1 MEIAIYYFMKLLIVD
16 DNTSITDM
24 LSKYLTIKG
33 NDVSVVNS
41 GRNAVN
47 MIKSNKFDTILLD
60 LSMPDFS
67 GIDVIETLEKEG
79 ELKNQKIVLFTA
91 SSVANETIDH
101 LLEKDGIKTCLK
113 KPVKLGELVQTISI

>member
-1 MEIAIYYFMKLLIVD
+1 MTISYSMKLLIVD

-33 NDVSVVNS
+33 YDVSVVNS
-41 GRNAVN
+41 GINALN
-47 MIKSNKFDTILLD
+47 MIKSNKFDTVLLD

-67 GIDVIETLEKEG
+67 GIDVIENLEKTDQ
-79 ELKNQKIVLFTA
+79 LKDQKIVLFTA
-91 SSVANETIDH
+91 SSVANDTIDK

-113 KPVKLGELVQTISI
+113 KPVKLGELVQTISV

>member
-1 MEIAIYYFMKLLIVD
+1 MTISYSMKLLIVD

-33 NDVSVVNS
+33 YDVSVVNS
-41 GRNAVN
+41 GINALN
-47 MIKSNKFDTILLD
+47 MIKSNKFDIVLLD

-67 GIDVIETLEKEG
+67 GIDVIENLEKTDQ
-79 ELKNQKIVLFTA
+79 LKDQKIVLFTA
-91 SSVANETIDH
+91 SSVANDTIDK

-113 KPVKLGELVQTISI
+113 KPVKLGELVQTISV